1 MSEEV
6 RPFEEYKEMIK
17 DMRKEEMIKGLY
29 DLSKNVIEKENKI
42 EKIQRQKEELQING
56 LRQETLFKLE
66 IERLNNIINELEK
79 YLQENINNIYTYFDN
94 TPFGV
99 EETYKEV
106 LSKLQ
111 ELKENNNGVWVNS
124 LLEVIKENDIEFGSD
139 KE

>member
-111 ELKENNNGVWVNS
+111 ELK
-124 LLEVIKENDIEFGSD
+124 GSD